1 MVFSP
6 QLAVSN
12 SDSES
17 VDTRNVD
24 EVRDKGD
31 VDELEDNGDV
41 DESVE
46 TPMDLQTY
54 MDKILIYSKHIH
66 ADARN
71 GTRNMRRI
79 RKYSRKL
86 KRLVEKAS
94 ISGWTD

>member
-1 MVFSP
+1 
-6 QLAVSN
+6 VSN
-12 SDSES
+12 SDSEL
-17 VDTRNVD
+17 VDI
-24 EVRDKGD
+24 RDKRDVNEFEDTGD
-31 VDELEDNGDV
+31 A

-94 ISGWTD
+94 ITRWTD